1 MKHTP
6 GPWLIQ
12 QGDEWTDGIVTL
24 HGHNEDGTPI
34 YWTVASYNRQR
45 DEAKANAR
53 LIAAAPELLAALKD
67 IYSGWKYLRETH
79 GDLYGVGWD
88 RSQEKAEAAIAK
100 AEGA

>member
-12 QGDEWTDGIVTL
+12 QGDEWTGGIVTL
-24 HGHNEDGTPI
+24 HGYNEDGTPI

-53 LIAAAPELLAALKD
+53 LIAAAPELLEALRWTARALHAEHPAA
-67 IYSGWKYLRETH
+67 I
-79 GDLYGVGWD
+79 
-88 RSQEKAEAAIAK
+88 KARAVIAK

>member
-53 LIAAAPELLAALKD
+53 LIACAPELLEALRPLTKGVYWITDAQVKAAL
-67 IYSGWKYLRETH
+67 S
-79 GDLYGVGWD
+79 
-88 RSQEKAEAAIAK
+88 AIAK
-100 AEGA
+100 AEGK